1 MSSFVCWVSSSATQN
16 YDLCVKTEQWGIGK
30 SSGVANSHARKI
42 QRGNKLY
49 IWVGGKGYVA
59 VAEVDSDGPIEVNE
73 ETNVPWEG
81 EYSYVIPWN
90 ILRELDNPIY
100 LEFPRESGQVQIIT
114 GIPQGVTIS
123 GFFEINNSQSSAL
136 EKLFEIRNEEEV
148 RNEKILG
155 SGREVSPAK
164 SSLTLSETLVSDPR
178 VVKWIKDLYK
188 GTCQFCNNLITTPKG
203 NYSEAAH
210 IKAKRD
216 KGDDHEEN
224 VLSLCPNCHK
234 QFDKGALWLTDKL
247 EIIHFEKGNIGNL
260 FIDSNHILNIENIR
274 FHREKH
280 S

>member
-1 MSSFVCWVSSSATQN
+1 MSSFVCWVSSSAPEN
-16 YDLCVKTEQWGIGK
+16 YDLCIKTQQWGIGK
-30 SSGVANSHARKI
+30 SSEVGNNHARKI
-42 QRGNKLY
+42 QRGDKLY

-59 VAEVDSDGPIEVNE
+59 VAEVDSDGPIEVSE

-123 GFFEINNSQSSAL
+123 GFFEINNSQASAL

-155 SGREVSPAK
+155 SGREVLPAK

-260 FIDSNHILNIENIR
+260 FIDSNHKLNIENIR
-274 FHREKH
+274 FHREKY

>member
-1 MSSFVCWVSSSATQN
+1 MSSFVCWVSSSTTQN
-16 YDLCVKTEQWGIGK
+16 YDLCVKTQQWGIGK

-42 QRGNKLY
+42 QRGDKLY

-136 EKLFEIRNEEEV
+136 EKLFEIRNENEV
-148 RNEKILG
+148 RNDKILG

-164 SSLTLSETLVSDPR
+164 SNLTLTETLVSDPR

-188 GTCQFCNNLITTPKG
+188 GTCQFCNKLITTPKG

-210 IKAKRD
+210 VKAKRD

-274 FHREKH
+274 FHREKY

>member
-16 YDLCVKTEQWGIGK
+16 YDLCVKTQQWGIGK

-42 QRGNKLY
+42 QRGDKLY

-59 VAEVDSDGPIEVNE
+59 LAEVDSDGPIEVNE

-90 ILRELDNPIY
+90 ILRELDNPLY

-247 EIIHFEKGNIGNL
+247 EILSLIHI
-260 FIDSNHILNIENIR
+260 
-274 FHREKH
+274 
-280 S
+280 